1 MKTKLI
7 KTISSCTTLVQ
18 LISAS
23 KYILL
28 YAVQHGRNEIYEE
41 CMFHLR
47 DKLSSLSGANMRNFI
62 DYKAYAQHLLC
73 NGMINEAN
81 EFLAFAELE
90 LHKLEEFVN
99 KVENEKRN

>member
-18 LISAS
+18 LIIAS

-28 YAVQHGRNEIYEE
+28 YAIQNGRDDVYEE
-41 CMFHLR
+41 CMLHLR

-90 LHKLEEFVN
+90 LHKLEEFVLLAD
-99 KVENEKRN
+99 KEK